1 MIHISLPELSDDA
14 ADYLH
19 KCARI
24 RHISCCRLIE
34 RMLRTIVEE
43 QLVLSILD
51 DDSRPQ
57 RCSGEAKSHY
67 RRQHGNTP
75 ST

>member
-1 MIHISLPELSDDA
+1 MIHISLPDLSDDA

-34 RMLRTIVEE
+34 RVMRAVVED

-51 DDSRPQ
+51 DDSRPVQ
-57 RCSGEAKSHY
+57 QPGEAKSHY
-67 RRQHGNTP
+67 RRQQ
-75 ST
+75 SR

>member
-1 MIHISLPELSDDA
+1 MIQVNLPCLSDDA

-34 RMLRTIVEE
+34 RVMRAVCED

-51 DDSRPQ
+51 DDSRPEQ
-57 RCSGEAKSHY
+57 HKRGEVTKSHY
-67 RRQHGNTP
+67 RKQVGM
-75 ST
+75 S